1 MAVNK
6 PTHPTNI
13 NSTIASRHEEI
24 TMSDIPGL
32 SDDIPESFDEIAN
45 QSEKLLDLLLAPFQE
60 DRYDI
65 DDTNFNII
73 LLRRL
78 AQLQDKLFMRR
89 VPTAKENMTAS
100 FDNQGQVKDSGI
112 GGVVSFSIPFSQFNP
127 TTAWEFDN
135 RGLTA
140 AHFDSIGVMARDFNW
155 HGLAPEQFDSVPE
168 GYHLS
173 IYDPKDEVSPGI
185 FRCVD
190 IFYKL
195 NSK

>member
-1 MAVNK
+1 MAINK
-6 PTHPTNI
+6 PTQPTNI
-13 NSTIASRHEEI
+13 NSTIVSRHVEI

-32 SDDIPESFDEIAN
+32 SDEIPESFDEIAS

-89 VPTAKENMTAS
+89 VPSAKENMTAI

-112 GGVVSFSIPFSQFNP
+112 GGIVSFDIPFSQFNP
-127 TTAWEFDN
+127 LSASEFDS
-135 RGLTA
+135 RELTVNN
-140 AHFDSIGVMARDFNW
+140 FDNIGVMAKDFNW
-155 HGLAPEQFDSVPE
+155 HGLTPEQLDAVPK
-168 GYHLS
+168 GYHIS
-173 IYDPKDEVSPGI
+173 IYDPQDEVSPGI

-190 IFYKL
+190 TFYKL
-195 NSK
+195 K